1 MKESPIF
8 RASFL
13 PKTLACSSFAILSL
27 SGVPLSYLREPPKLQ
42 PGLAKPFRELI
53 EAPTFPEFLTLPA
66 YDMIAAG
73 VD

>member
-1 MKESPIF
+1 M
-8 RASFL
+8 
-13 PKTLACSSFAILSL
+13 PKTLACSSFAILSS
-27 SGVPLSYLREPPKLQ
+27 SGVPLSYLREPPKASAT
-42 PGLAKPFRELI
+42 GLAKPFRELI